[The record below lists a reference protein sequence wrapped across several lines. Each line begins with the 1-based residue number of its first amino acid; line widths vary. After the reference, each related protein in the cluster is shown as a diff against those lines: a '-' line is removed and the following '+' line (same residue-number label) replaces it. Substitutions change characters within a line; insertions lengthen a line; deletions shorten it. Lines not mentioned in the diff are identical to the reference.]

1 MNIVHIE
8 DTTRAQMATKITST
22 EKIHQES
29 NITTQLQIKEST
41 KDDIQL
47 YTTIPKNPPTLTQSK
62 TIEDIYLESST
73 PKLIIISTP
82 SQRYVTILN

>member
-8 DTTRAQMATKITST
+8 KITGAQVATKITST
-22 EKIHQES
+22 EKIYQES

-47 YTTIPKNPPTLTQSK
+47 YTIISKNPPTSIQSK
-62 TIEDIYLESST
+62 TKVDIHLESSS
-73 PKLIIISTP
+73 PKLIILSTS
-82 SQRYVTILN
+82 SQRYVTFPN

>member
-8 DTTRAQMATKITST
+8 DTTRAQMTTEITST
-22 EKIHQES
+22 AKLHQES

-47 YTTIPKNPPTLTQSK
+47 YTTVAKNPPTLTQSK
-62 TIEDIYLESST
+62 TIEDIYLESSS
-73 PKLIIISTP
+73 PKLIFLSTS

>member
-8 DTTRAQMATKITST
+8 KITGAQMTTEITSS

-29 NITTQLQIKEST
+29 NITTKLQIKKST

-47 YTTIPKNPPTLTQSK
+47 YTTILKNPPTLTQSK
-62 TIEDIYLESST
+62 TKEDIYLQSST
-73 PKLIIISTP
+73 PKLIILSTS
-82 SQRYVTILN
+82 SQRYVSFPN